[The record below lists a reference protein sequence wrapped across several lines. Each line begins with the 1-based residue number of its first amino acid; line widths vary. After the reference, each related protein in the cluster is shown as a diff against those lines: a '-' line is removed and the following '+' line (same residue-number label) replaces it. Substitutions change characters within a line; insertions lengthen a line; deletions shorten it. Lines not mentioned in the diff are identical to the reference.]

1 MKAITSYMLII
12 EIVLKF
18 ITVMIAQPVK
28 LLLTGA
34 IAVMAFPFFAPRPS
48 LIIYIINEWLT
59 L

>member
-1 MKAITSYMLII
+1 MLII